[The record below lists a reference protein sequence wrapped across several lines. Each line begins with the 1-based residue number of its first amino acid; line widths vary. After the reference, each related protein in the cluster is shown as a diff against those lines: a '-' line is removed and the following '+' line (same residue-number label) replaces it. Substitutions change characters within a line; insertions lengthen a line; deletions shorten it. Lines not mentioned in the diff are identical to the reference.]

1 MNTNCT
7 PSYEPNDTYRYP
19 STPGT
24 PRSFSSA
31 PGSPRI
37 YSTPPPPYEKVGP
50 PSSRLTKI
58 SDYVWKRAS
67 FSSGIGSIV
76 PSSGGSIAASASP
89 LKPAFVEEVTID
101 KKQTDHGVTLIN
113 VATEMDQAGNHQMA
127 TDLYLMGLERML
139 CALPIESDPRLKI
152 ALEKKL
158 VEFKETKGLDLA
170 SIVEATEED
179 EKETPVDEPYGFSG
193 LVINA
198 AILGAVALKRSPLP
212 DVLSSAV
219 SYAKSGF
226 QSVDEAYH
234 IRQRAWDLATNGV
247 AKAVEID
254 KHYEVHRILTD
265 ALYTGCTA
273 ILKAGIAYTEAPGYK
288 EHRRA
293 SSP

>member
-1 MNTNCT
+1 MNT
-7 PSYEPNDTYRYP
+7 PSYESNEYRYP
-19 STPGT
+19 PPGA

-67 FSSGIGSIV
+67 FSSGIGS
-76 PSSGGSIAASASP
+76 GGSIAASPSP
-89 LKPAFVEEVTID
+89 LKPAFIEEVTID

-152 ALEKKL
+152 ALERKL
-158 VEFKETKGLDLA
+158 VEFKETKGLDLE

-179 EKETPVDEPYGFSG
+179 EKDVPADEPYGFSG

-234 IRQRAWDLATNGV
+234 IRQRAWDFATQGV

-254 KHYEVHRILTD
+254 QQYEVHRMLTD

-288 EHRRA
+288 EHRRMSA
-293 SSP
+293 P